1 MQTHSDYQFVFDRMM
16 AQKSKWPPS
25 AVLRTAVDV
34 ARNATSALDHSELG
48 GLLKNFISKKE
59 YFLSPDSLEACNLY
73 SHLGNDLRVRNEL
86 EAAENLCAPDSIAI
100 INIVIQITPVLSG
113 L

>member
-59 YFLSPDSLEACNLY
+59 YFLSPDSLEACKLY
-73 SHLGNDLRVRNEL
+73 SHLGNEL
-86 EAAENLCAPDSIAI
+86 EAAENLCASDSIAI
-100 INIVIQITPVLSG
+100 IYVVIQITPVLSG